1 MLNAIIYILIVEVS
15 RSSEVQSCIEQ
26 ENAIKLVVIWLVIV
40 MCDRRIWRKIDILKS
55 GGDLTAG
62 SGVDADD
69 DEDESAKWSWY
80 IS

>member
-1 MLNAIIYILIVEVS
+1 MIL
-15 RSSEVQSCIEQ
+15 
-26 ENAIKLVVIWLVIV
+26 L
-40 MCDRRIWRKIDILKS
+40 CDRRIWRKIDMLKS

-62 SGVDADD
+62 CNETDE

>member
-1 MLNAIIYILIVEVS
+1 
-15 RSSEVQSCIEQ
+15 
-26 ENAIKLVVIWLVIV
+26 

>member
-1 MLNAIIYILIVEVS
+1 M
-15 RSSEVQSCIEQ
+15 
-26 ENAIKLVVIWLVIV
+26 
-40 MCDRRIWRKIDILKS
+40 LKS

-62 SGVDADD
+62 SRVDADD

>member
-26 ENAIKLVVIWLVIV
+26 ENAIKLVVIWLLIV

-62 SGVDADD
+62 SGVDAND